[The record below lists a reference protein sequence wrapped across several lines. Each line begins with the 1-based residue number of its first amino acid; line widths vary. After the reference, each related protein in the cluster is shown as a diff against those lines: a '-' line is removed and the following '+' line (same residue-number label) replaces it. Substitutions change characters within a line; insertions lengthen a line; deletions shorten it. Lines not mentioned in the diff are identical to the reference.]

1 MMTANQHAFAI
12 AISVV
17 TLGVILELI
26 RRRKLREEYSFLW
39 VVTTLGMLVLSIWY
53 GLVEWLT
60 RLSGAVTPT
69 TTLFIFGLVFLLLIS
84 VHFST
89 VLSRLTEQVRR
100 LTQELAILSA
110 ERDEVRARMEQLP
123 FADGDDSDGAA
134 PRLRTN
140 SSGRG

>member
-1 MMTANQHAFAI
+1 MMTANQHVFAM
-12 AISVV
+12 AVSVV

-39 VVTTLGMLVLSIWY
+39 VITTLGMLVLSIWY

-110 ERDEVRARMEQLP
+110 ERDDARTRAEN
-123 FADGDDSDGAA
+123 
-134 PRLRTN
+134 RT
-140 SSGRG
+140 SVDPGREREAS

>member
-1 MMTANQHAFAI
+1 MMTTNQHVFAM
-12 AISVV
+12 AVSVV

-39 VVTTLGMLVLSIWY
+39 VITTLGMLVLSIWY

-110 ERDEVRARMEQLP
+110 ERDEGRSHATRQSP
-123 FADGDDSDGAA
+123 GAA
-134 PRLRTN
+134 TASEEAQAPAPRRTTA
-140 SSGRG
+140 